1 MSRIL
6 AEKAAR
12 EMIASGY
19 KHHSYE
25 SERYAIAAMLH
36 MDREDFI
43 KLIYSLEMDEVMS
56 NYMEIMAPTRLR
68 GMKNQLVSLAT
79 AISRVAIDAG
89 VDVEFSFAL
98 SDYYINYQEK
108 LEDEVALRKL
118 AQSMLLHYYD
128 LIQNEKRQ
136 SYSKPVA
143 AAIRF
148 IGRNLYG
155 PCRIK
160 DIARHIGLEE
170 HYFSAVFK
178 EQTGLSPGRYI
189 LRRKLE
195 EGKKLLYQPGATV
208 TETAESL
215 GFCDAAH
222 FSRQFKKAFG
232 HSPSTLGRE
241 DVPRRPRDK

>member
-1 MSRIL
+1 MLRIA

-19 KHHSYE
+19 RHHSYE
-25 SERYAIAAMLH
+25 SERYGIHAMLH
-36 MDREDFI
+36 MDREEFV
-43 KLIYSLEMDEVMS
+43 KLIYSHEMDEMMS
-56 NYMEIMAPTRLR
+56 SYMEIMAPTRLR

-98 SDYYINYQEK
+98 SDYYINYQES
-108 LEDEVALRKL
+108 LEDEKALRAL
-118 AQSMLLHYYD
+118 AQGMLLHYYD
-128 LIQNEKRQ
+128 LIRNEKGKNYSQ
-136 SYSKPVA
+136 SVSS
-143 AAIRF
+143 AIRF

-155 PCRIK
+155 GCPIGE
-160 DIARHIGLEE
+160 IAAHVGLEP

-178 EQTGLSPGRYI
+178 AQTGLSPGRYV
-189 LRRKLE
+189 LKRKLE

-208 TETAESL
+208 TDTAESL
-215 GFCDAAH
+215 GFCDGAH

-232 HSPSTLGRE
+232 YPPSALWQK
-241 DVPRRPRDK
+241 DMPRKPK